1 MAIIINNCFFFN
13 EPPSRGPGD
22 DDDTD
27 DDTVDPSGPGR
38 GTDDDGGS
46 IDTPDDP
53 DDPDNPDECNGDP
66 CTGGGGGGGG
76 GPPRPPELVWVC
88 RNVLIPQTVYLSN
101 NGIPTGLFTIIFF
114 NFVDCV
120 QIPRNEINPATD
132 SGPFSSKDE
141 CENNC
146 AIWVCRKYL
155 FTWSTAGVDGTGY
168 LSKCVKV
175 KRRDKQ
181 PGDIEFNTEAECNQ
195 NCSRIVEFPEG
206 EPSGYGPGPWTPSP
220 GGGGGGGGPSTG
232 GGGGGG
238 GPSTGGGGGGGTST
252 SGYNCE
258 EIPSTGGV
266 QNRRCVPVSANATY
280 TTLSSCQQ
288 QCISTS
294 GTGFGWACIDIPT
307 TGGTTR
313 KECRYVFAGSFST
326 SSLCAQTCQKYSC
339 SEVPTQ
345 VPIPGGGTGGMTV
358 IIRRCVPNPNGQYAT
373 LSDCE
378 FSCPSGI
385 VDEPDDTGNGLG
397 TGSIFQNLTTTESD
411 SNSGESFTDPTYFV
425 NSINNIFEPTTTRG
439 ENSQIFSEVQDSG
452 VNLLLGIGQTSFSN
466 LNRSIN
472 RLTNQFVRAS
482 VKNNISD
489 ILYNLK
495 TPDGRKYPDLKIHNA
510 IKGRILDSTT
520 SRMDYGYIL
529 NLAVRTI
536 LQPAANSTLQFGRF
550 IAAQYGNSAA
560 QIANTRQETIAK
572 LQLLHRQTSVD
583 SSAFPIV
590 DQNIAIS
597 TATARARPLDY
608 RKKRGLKKEFLK
620 LWYILPE
627 DIYAKLSIEEQTQNF
642 YNVKIPNS
650 EVLTIQTNLGSS
662 VNINVLEYNYGV
674 EVQTPNNMEVAL
686 PNTQLHRAHTLKN
699 EDHQKVMYNVNSR
712 YSSELRVIS
721 PSANNLEFNYTLST
735 ALPSHIVLKI
745 DKTSIEDIPYFQ
757 NPFVRKTKARY
768 TLMTD
773 PAEIEDA
780 IKFRIYPW
788 KVYPINYN
796 DPILGH
802 ISSQSTIEMTY
813 NNFSFEQF
821 GDDLG
826 GLIFVRRVPK
836 VIVLIPTDRYDYVFF
851 NGKSKLVDWN
861 ERVLKFGLSQDKN
874 YFNPGMRT
882 NWVKINYSY
891 PLTDIDNN
899 INNTGLR
906 AEYVSSAPIFT
917 NTYVEGDQPNRT
929 EDAFRA
935 LYRVINTLNSTYN
948 IINGLTWKDVYSRL
962 TPEQYTTIQRGVPPY
977 MLNKLRIGEKTG
989 VKIYHTQGFANS
1001 IKSRLGELKQGQ
1013 QDNLPI
1019 YIEDINE

>member
-1 MAIIINNCFFFN
+1 MAIIINNCLFFN
-13 EPPSRGPGD
+13 EPPSDGPGD
-22 DDDTD
+22 DDDTED
-27 DDTVDPSGPGR
+27 GDVDPSGPGR

-76 GPPRPPELVWVC
+76 GGPPRPDLVWVC
-88 RNVLIPQTVYLSN
+88 RDVLIPQTVYLLH
-101 NGIPTGLFTIIFF
+101 NGIPTGLLTIIYF

-120 QIPRNEINPATD
+120 QIPRSEINPATD
-132 SGPFSSKDE
+132 SGPFASKSD
-141 CENNC
+141 CENAC

-155 FTWSTAGVDGTGY
+155 FTWTTAGLSGFGY
-168 LSKCVKV
+168 LSRCVKI
-175 KRRDKQ
+175 KRKDKQ
-181 PGDIEFNTEAECNQ
+181 AGDIEFNTEADCKE
-195 NCSRIVEFPEG
+195 NCPNDIQFPEG
-206 EPSGYGPGPWTPSP
+206 GPPGYGPGPWTPSP
-220 GGGGGGGGPSTG
+220 GAPTGPSTSG
-232 GGGGGG
+232 AGSTSGWNCENI
-238 GPSTGGGGGGGTST
+238 PTTGGG
-252 SGYNCE
+252 
-258 EIPSTGGV
+258 
-266 QNRRCVPVSANATY
+266 QNRRCVPVSSNATY
-280 TTLSSCQQ
+280 TSLSSCEQ
-288 QCISTS
+288 QCSGTS
-294 GTGFGWACIDIPT
+294 GTQNGWECIEVPT
-307 TGGTTR
+307 GPQTGVPAGSTR
-313 KECRYVFAGSFST
+313 KECRYVFGGQYAT
-326 SSLCAQTCQKYSC
+326 SAACASACTKYSC
-339 SEVPTQ
+339 SEVVTQ
-345 VPIPGGGTGGMTV
+345 IPNPQGTGQPITAV
-358 IIRRCVPNPNGQYAT
+358 VRQCVPNPAGLYAD
-373 LSDCE
+373 LAECQR
-378 FSCPSGI
+378 SCPSSI
-385 VDEPDDTGNGLG
+385 EEDVG
-397 TGSIFQNLTTTESD
+397 TFNAGAGGASVENLVSEGES
-411 SNSGESFTDPTYFV
+411 NQSFTDPTYFI
-425 NSINNIFEPTTTRG
+425 NSINNIFEPTVTRG

-452 VNLLLGIGQTSFSN
+452 VNLLLGMGQTSFSN
-466 LNRSIN
+466 LNRSIS
-472 RLTNQFVRAS
+472 RLTTQFVRGS

-510 IKGRILDSTT
+510 IKGRILDNTT

-590 DQNIAIS
+590 DQNVAIS

-627 DIYAKLSIEEQTQNF
+627 DIYAKLPIEEQTQNF

-674 EVQTPNNMEVAL
+674 EVQTPTNMEVAL

-735 ALPSHIVLKI
+735 PLPSHIVLKI

-899 INNTGLR
+899 INNIGLR